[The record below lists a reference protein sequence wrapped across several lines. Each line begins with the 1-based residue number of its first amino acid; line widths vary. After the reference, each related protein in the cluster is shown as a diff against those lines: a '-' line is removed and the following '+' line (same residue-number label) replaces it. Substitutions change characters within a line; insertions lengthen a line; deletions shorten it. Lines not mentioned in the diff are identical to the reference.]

1 MPLFSVIVPIYNVER
16 FVQQCI
22 DSILGQTYGDFE
34 LILVNDGS
42 TDKCPEICNV
52 YAELDKR
59 IRVIHKPNGGLVS
72 ARNAGVLV
80 AKGEYVVY
88 VDGDDWVEE
97 NWLETLNNLI
107 KKYKPDII
115 NYGAYKSSDGK
126 YENLKTAN
134 FEGFYD
140 EVALK
145 EEIVPYLLYDKR
157 FSFFSFGILPA
168 VWSKAIKTD
177 ILKENICKEEKITFG
192 EDVACTY
199 NCIMQAKTFFATKEC
214 LYYYRQNRESMTK
227 AYDSKRFERVK
238 ILFDYLNHSLIEK
251 YPELEEQYKYY
262 QLFCIFY
269 AILNESKNN
278 INLISISKRCE
289 EQMSKNEFDKILTN
303 TSNMQLG
310 ILWRF
315 VFFIMKSSK
324 YVLLSGLCK
333 GICKIKYSYKE

>member
-22 DSILGQTYGDFE
+22 DSILSQTYGNFE

-52 YAELDKR
+52 YAESDKR
-59 IRVIHKPNGGLVS
+59 IRVIHKSNGGLVS
-72 ARNAGVLV
+72 ARNAGVLA

-88 VDGDDWVEE
+88 VDGDDWVEK

-107 KKYKPDII
+107 KKYNPDII
-115 NYGAYKSSDGK
+115 NYGAYKSTDGK
-126 YENLKTAN
+126 NENLKTAN

-140 EVALK
+140 EMALK
-145 EEIVPYLLYDKR
+145 EEIVPYLLHDKR

-168 VWSKAIKTD
+168 IWSKAIKTD

-199 NCIMQAKTFFATKEC
+199 SCIMQAKTFVATKEC

-238 ILFDYLNHSLIEK
+238 ILFDYLNDNLIMK
-251 YPELEEQYKYY
+251 YPELKEQYKYY

-278 INLISISKRCE
+278 INVISIAKQCE
-289 EQMSKNEFDKILTN
+289 KQMAKYGFDKILVDV
-303 TSNMQLG
+303 SNFRVGL
-310 ILWRF
+310 LWKTLFSMLRRNK
-315 VFFIMKSSK
+315 FIIPT
-324 YVLLSGLCK
+324 GLCK
-333 GICKIKYSYKE
+333 CICKIKYSYNE

>member
-22 DSILGQTYGDFE
+22 DSILSQTYGNFE

-52 YAELDKR
+52 YAESDKR
-59 IRVIHKPNGGLVS
+59 IRVIHKSNGGLVS

-88 VDGDDWVEE
+88 VDGDDWVEK

-107 KKYKPDII
+107 KKYNPDII
-115 NYGAYKSSDGK
+115 NYGAYKSTDGK
-126 YENLKTAN
+126 DENLKTAN

-140 EVALK
+140 ERALK

-199 NCIMQAKTFFATKEC
+199 SCIMQAKTFVATKER

-238 ILFDYLNHSLIEK
+238 ILFDYLNDNLIVK
-251 YPELEEQYKYY
+251 YPELKEQYKYY

-269 AILNESKNN
+269 SILNESKNN
-278 INLISISKRCE
+278 INVISIAKRCE
-289 EQMSKNEFDKILTN
+289 HQMTKYGFDKILVDV
-303 TSNMQLG
+303 SNFRVGL
-310 ILWRF
+310 LWKTLFSMLRRNK
-315 VFFIMKSSK
+315 FIIPT
-324 YVLLSGLCK
+324 GLCK
-333 GICKIKYSYKE
+333 CICKIKYSYKE

>member
-157 FSFFSFGILPA
+157 FSFFFIWNTPCSL
-168 VWSKAIKTD
+168 VKS
-177 ILKENICKEEKITFG
+177 N
-192 EDVACTY
+192 
-199 NCIMQAKTFFATKEC
+199 
-214 LYYYRQNRESMTK
+214 QNR
-227 AYDSKRFERVK
+227 YIKR
-238 ILFDYLNHSLIEK
+238 K
-251 YPELEEQYKYY
+251 YMQRRKD
-262 QLFCIFY
+262 
-269 AILNESKNN
+269 N
-278 INLISISKRCE
+278 IWRRCC
-289 EQMSKNEFDKILTN
+289 MYI
-303 TSNMQLG
+303 
-310 ILWRF
+310 
-315 VFFIMKSSK
+315 
-324 YVLLSGLCK
+324 
-333 GICKIKYSYKE
+333 